1 LAPLAPFIA
10 HGHDTVTLEQAVTLL
25 ALAGDL
31 ASGAAPGQAD
41 RDARLAD
48 DPQAQMVARLRQSGY
63 PAGASASPALAELV
77 AREVAADIAA
87 AMGLPAAL
95 ESTLRDPSHNLKH
108 DVPPLLTTHLS
119 THLPTH
125 LPTFL
130 PASVSLTLV
139 ADAIELK
146 LPWLAGHSRRVA
158 LLAQRAAAMCGL
170 PEAQQRL
177 LVRAA
182 LLHSLGRLAIPNA
195 VWQRPARLNSAEREA
210 VASAPYWTSRAAG
223 NVAALAPET
232 QLAAQAFARPG
243 DSDTQSELMQRV
255 LAAAVVRV
263 ALGSPR
269 PWRAAHTPA
278 ASTAL
283 LEAQATSGRLDHA
296 AVRAVS
302 AAAADSPVV
311 TTNQL
316 LSAREI
322 EVLRRIS
329 LGQHQK
335 EVARA
340 LRLSSA
346 AVRIHIDAIFHK
358 LGSATRPAATLKALR
373 LGLI

>member
-1 LAPLAPFIA
+1 MAPLAPFIA

-95 ESTLRDPSHNLKH
+95 ESTLRDPSHDLKH
-108 DVPPLLTTHLS
+108 DVPTLLP

-130 PASVSLTLV
+130 PATVSLTLV

-182 LLHSLGRLAIPNA
+182 LLHSLGRLAIPNT
-195 VWQRPARLNSAEREA
+195 VWQRPARLNSAERDA

-223 NVAALAPET
+223 HVAALAPET

-283 LEAQATSGRLDHA
+283 LEAQATGGRLDHA

-311 TTNQL
+311 TANQL

-340 LRLSSA
+340 LRLSSV
-346 AVRIHIDAIFHK
+346 AVRIHIEAIFHK
-358 LGSATRPAATLKALR
+358 LGSATRPAATLKALG